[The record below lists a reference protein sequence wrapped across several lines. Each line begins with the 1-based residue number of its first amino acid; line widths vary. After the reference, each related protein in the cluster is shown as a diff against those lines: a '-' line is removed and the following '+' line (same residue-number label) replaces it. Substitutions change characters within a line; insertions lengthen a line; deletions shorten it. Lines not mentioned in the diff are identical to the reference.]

1 MINMI
6 WAMDEN
12 NLVGNKNRI
21 PWHIK
26 EDLLYYKEKTKGNT
40 VLMGEAT
47 YYSLKGYYKDKP
59 LPYGKIYV
67 ASINDISLD
76 DAIVINDLESFI
88 KNVKE
93 DIWIVGGAT
102 IYSICLPYADNLYIS
117 YIKGSYE
124 GDRYFPTI
132 DYSKYQL
139 VWENDTEKVKY
150 TIFKRNEL

>member
-139 VWENDTEKVKY
+139 VWENDTEKVRY
-150 TIFKRNEL
+150 TIFKRDEL